1 MKMTSKRADIVRA
14 LKSGPAEYLMIRP
27 MATVPAHRRHTLLSG
42 AKLVVLVDGEAQEP
56 AGVPAASAMAAHGLI
71 EAGYLVEV
79 KPGVL
84 RWGHLYILSDSGK
97 ALDLQN
103 APADRLGWDSNQGP
117 RIFRRDLEAIAAG
130 YGASVLFNNT
140 RHWWELAIPGE
151 GVRKR
156 RVMLTNTKNQ
166 PIAKLGDLTLSA
178 WREVIGRVAGQNGL
192 EKKTD

>member
-103 APADRLGWDSNQGP
+103 APSDRLGWDSNQGP